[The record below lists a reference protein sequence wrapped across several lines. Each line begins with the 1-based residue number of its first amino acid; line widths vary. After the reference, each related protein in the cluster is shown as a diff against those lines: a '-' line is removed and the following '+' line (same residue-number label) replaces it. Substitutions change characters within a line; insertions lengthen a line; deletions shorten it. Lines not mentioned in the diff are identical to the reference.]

1 MMADPEISL
10 NLIEPLKKQ
19 VVADIADNAIVVRLK
34 FTGQNLPLEHRPLRV
49 RPQSFRLTTSR
60 K

>member
-1 MMADPEISL
+1 
-10 NLIEPLKKQ
+10 
-19 VVADIADNAIVVRLK
+19 VVRLK